1 MGITTVEMTYAEWEV
16 KFQPKVINAS
26 GENALLIEDEFEA
39 EALMSEV
46 GETYV
51 WTRKYAD
58 EGEGELI
65 VNGLWSVG
73 AVGFMVSSI
82 AYSEDEDY
90 VVTV

>member
-1 MGITTVEMTYAEWEV
+1 MGITTVEMTYADWEA

-26 GENALLIEDEFEA
+26 GENTLLIEDEFEA

-90 VVTV
+90 VVTA

>member
-1 MGITTVEMTYAEWEV
+1 MSITTIEMAYAEWAV
-16 KFQPKVINAS
+16 KFQPKVINAA

>member
-1 MGITTVEMTYAEWEV
+1 MSIKTIEMSYADWEI
-16 KFQPKVINAS
+16 KFQPKVINAD
-26 GENALLIEDEFEA
+26 GENPLLIEDEFAA
-39 EALMSEV
+39 EELMMDV

-73 AVGFMVSSI
+73 SVGFMVTDKS
-82 AYSEDEDY
+82 YSEDEDY